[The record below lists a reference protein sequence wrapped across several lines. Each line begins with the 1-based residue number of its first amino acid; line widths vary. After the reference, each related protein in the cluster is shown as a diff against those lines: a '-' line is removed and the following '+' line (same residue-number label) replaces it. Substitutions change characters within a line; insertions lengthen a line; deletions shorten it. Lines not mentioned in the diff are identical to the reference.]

1 MTVYTLGML
10 EQAGKILFLLRKNT
24 TFFSNYYGLAGGK
37 VETIFLQPSLAGDL
51 VSFS

>member
-10 EQAGKILFLLRKNT
+10 AKWEKFVFLLRRNT

-51 VSFS
+51 LSFS